1 MEVFRG
7 YNLNMQRSR
16 IRAAVV
22 ILLLVLSIGAPIVY
36 SGYSELKRAGT
47 AGSYSEA
54 AVHYKVAAQR
64 IPWRADLYELSGHA
78 YFHAKD
84 YVGADEM
91 YRTAFERKSLSPEGW
106 AAWGDVNY
114 LKEDPDRAVE
124 IWMQALEQDAID
136 DGVYLRLGYA
146 AQEKSDIFGAVNY
159 YKTYA
164 SKKPE
169 DAAAHY
175 QLGLLL
181 SLSDPA
187 SASAELISASQLD
200 PRFDPAA
207 QTLRTSLNLASLTD
221 APSERYLLIGRG
233 LGLVE
238 EWGLARAAFQSA
250 VDSDKN
256 NAEAWA
262 WYGEANQHAGLDG
275 TGELDRALE
284 LDPNSATVRGLR
296 GLYFQRTANY
306 RQALLEFQAAASFEP
321 ENPARYVSLGDAYGR
336 VGDLIRALEAFQYA
350 TTLAPEEP
358 AYWRALALF
367 CGQNVVHIDD
377 VGIRAAQ
384 QAVIL
389 DRGDSSN
396 QDVLGWL
403 YLLEGQYADSERH
416 MLEAVQMDPRDSSA
430 HLHLGMLYLQ
440 TGERDKAF
448 EHLITARDLGDVRA
462 KDLLVQYF
470 P

>member
-1 MEVFRG
+1 M
-7 YNLNMQRSR
+7 
-16 IRAAVV
+16 
-22 ILLLVLSIGAPIVY
+22 
-36 SGYSELKRAGT
+36 
-47 AGSYSEA
+47 
-54 AVHYKVAAQR
+54 
-64 IPWRADLYELSGHA
+64 
-78 YFHAKD
+78 
-84 YVGADEM
+84 
-91 YRTAFERKSLSPEGW
+91 
-106 AAWGDVNY
+106 
-114 LKEDPDRAVE
+114 
-124 IWMQALEQDAID
+124 
-136 DGVYLRLGYA
+136 
-146 AQEKSDIFGAVNY
+146 
-159 YKTYA
+159 
-164 SKKPE
+164 
-169 DAAAHY
+169 
-175 QLGLLL
+175 
-181 SLSDPA
+181 
-187 SASAELISASQLD
+187 
-200 PRFDPAA
+200 
-207 QTLRTSLNLASLTD
+207 
-221 APSERYLLIGRG
+221 
-233 LGLVE
+233 
-238 EWGLARAAFQSA
+238 
-250 VDSDKN
+250 
-256 NAEAWA
+256 
-262 WYGEANQHAGLDG
+262 
-275 TGELDRALE
+275 
-284 LDPNSATVRGLR
+284 VRGLR

-448 EHLITARDLGDVRA
+448 EHLITARDLGDARA
-462 KDLLVQYF
+462 NDLLVQYF